1 MGCSCLSLFCRGAYR
16 SAAANKLCPG
26 SCGHQVAIAML
37 VGIQVVIQQV
47 AAISQQLT
55 ELHDSLAQ
63 AIGKLRVSIAL
74 LRAMVDAA
82 NELWGNAEFLLD
94 KLHDDAASTLRSSPS
109 AVSMHICIKM
119 SNVAPSVCRLM

>member
-1 MGCSCLSLFCRGAYR
+1 
-16 SAAANKLCPG
+16 
-26 SCGHQVAIAML
+26 ML

-63 AIGKLRVSIAL
+63 AIGKLRASIAL

-94 KLHDDAASTLRSSPS
+94 KLHDDAASINPQELPFSSEH
-109 AVSMHICIKM
+109 AYMHQ
-119 SNVAPSVCRLM
+119 NV